1 MKQVNT
7 LFEHVFFIIL
17 FTLFSLSLCVVMDEM
32 KTIDRRTHLVMSQ
45 FRWK

>member
-17 FTLFSLSLCVVMDEM
+17 FTLFSLSLSALLW
-32 KTIDRRTHLVMSQ
+32 T
-45 FRWK
+45 RWRQ